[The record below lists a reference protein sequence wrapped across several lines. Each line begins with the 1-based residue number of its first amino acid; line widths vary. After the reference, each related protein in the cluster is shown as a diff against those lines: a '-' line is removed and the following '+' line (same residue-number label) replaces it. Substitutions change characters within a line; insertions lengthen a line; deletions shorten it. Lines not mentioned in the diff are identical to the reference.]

1 MAFSRKAGF
10 AVMLAAV
17 TAFSAGAHAEGLAGT
32 YRGHVTLLFSD
43 RHVETGGMVL
53 KLSEQDGALAGTA
66 GPSADAQ
73 SPVTNLSAGR
83 QLQFDTGKD
92 SDRPLHYELQR
103 FGAQWRGDVVG
114 KSQGHAVMGRA
125 TLLRD
130 PD

>member
-1 MAFSRKAGF
+1 MAFAHKAGF
-10 AVMLAAV
+10 MLAAAI

-53 KLSEQDGALAGTA
+53 KLSQQDGALAGTA
-66 GPSADAQ
+66 GPTAESQ
-73 SPVTNLSAGR
+73 SPVTGLVAGR

-92 SDRPLHYELQR
+92 SEHPLHYDLQR
-103 FGAQWRGDVVG
+103 YGAQWRGDVVG